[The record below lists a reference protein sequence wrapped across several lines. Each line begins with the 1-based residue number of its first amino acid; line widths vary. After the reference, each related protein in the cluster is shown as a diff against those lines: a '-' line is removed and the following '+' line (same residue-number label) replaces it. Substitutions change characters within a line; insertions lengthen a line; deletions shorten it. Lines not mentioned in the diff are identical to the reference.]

1 MPRVTARRRSRER
14 VRGLTRGAPLA
25 PTTVMRLG
33 LMAYVIWLGV
43 ISCGGAAIPVRPA
56 ITTPCSVMRVGKVAV
71 TGAPS
76 SQVAALA
83 VLEGTIDDRTRTD
96 RIVAVAAER
105 LRALG
110 YARAQIAV
118 TRKPGCFTD
127 LDVAVALGPK
137 FKIQTIDFATS
148 DQFPAR
154 DRLAVIED
162 ALGTVNTIGG
172 IYVEYRLARALT
184 RLQERYRDAGWLDA
198 KIAPPIAR
206 YGDAS
211 IAITIPITPGPRFKI
226 SAVRA
231 RGAGAKVRAA
241 VLDEIRIEPG
251 SWYDGLAIRN
261 GIERARRKLD
271 RRVEL
276 RTIVSHDAIE
286 LELETDP

>member
-1 MPRVTARRRSRER
+1 
-14 VRGLTRGAPLA
+14 
-25 PTTVMRLG
+25 MRLG

-43 ISCGGAAIPVRPA
+43 ISCGGSPRAPARPPIAA
-56 ITTPCSVMRVGKVAV
+56 PCSVMRVGTVAI
-71 TGAPS
+71 TGAPRT
-76 SQVAALA
+76 QVAALA
-83 VLEGTIDDRTRTD
+83 VLEGTIDDRVRTD

-110 YARAQIAV
+110 YARAEIAV
-118 TRKPGCFTD
+118 ARKPGCFTA
-127 LDVAVALGPK
+127 LDVAVTLGPK
-137 FKIQTIDFATS
+137 FEIASIDFATA

-154 DRLAVIED
+154 DRLAAIED
-162 ALGTVNTIGG
+162 ALGTVNTVGG

-226 SAVRA
+226 AAVRA
-231 RGAGAKVRAA
+231 RGGGAKVRAA

-276 RTIVSHDAIE
+276 RTIVANDAIE